1 MNLARM
7 RLPTAILL
15 LLAALGGCAS
25 TPEATLERD
34 ARAKRFESNSYL
46 AVIYVYRADWSRR
59 AEDTV
64 LMVDSRIIG
73 ATLPASY
80 FRIELW
86 PGRRVL
92 HGFGWDAGRL
102 VVETE
107 AGRVYFVALT
117 VGGYS
122 HFALVPPDIGGR
134 AILAC
139 CGLLENWAP
148 GQRPLLR

>member
-1 MNLARM
+1 MNLARAK
-7 RLPTAILL
+7 LPAAIL

-34 ARAKRFESNSYL
+34 ARAKHFESNSYL
-46 AVIYVYRADWSRR
+46 AVIYIYRADWTRQG
-59 AEDTV
+59 EDTV
-64 LMVDSRIIG
+64 LMVNNRIIG
-73 ATLPASY
+73 TTLPASY

-86 PGRRVL
+86 PGRHVIR
-92 HGFGWDAGRL
+92 GFGWDAGRL
-102 VVETE
+102 VLETE

-117 VGGYS
+117 VGGSS
-122 HFALVPPDIGGR
+122 HFTPVPPDIGRR

>member
-1 MNLARM
+1 M
-7 RLPTAILL
+7 RFAAVTL

-34 ARAKRFESNSYL
+34 GQAKRFESNSYL
-46 AVIYVYRADWSRR
+46 AVIYVYRADWTRQT
-59 AEDTV
+59 EDSV

-86 PGRRVL
+86 PGKHVL

-102 VVETE
+102 VLETK
-107 AGRVYFVALT
+107 AGGVYFVALT

-122 HFALVPPDIGGR
+122 HFTPAPPEIGRR